1 MYKISEL
8 SEQGDSLNHNTRFE
22 GDNMKLETDF
32 IEKLAKI
39 INDNGLS
46 EISLEDGDQAITIR
60 KDAPEIV
67 TVAAPQ
73 PTVQAPV
80 ETVQVQEE
88 EAKKP
93 AQKGKAVTSPMVG
106 TFYAAPSPDAEPFVE
121 VGSEIKEGDV
131 VCIIEAMKLMNEIKS
146 EHSGKVVQIC
156 VKNGDPIEYGQ
167 VLMYVE

>member
-1 MYKISEL
+1 
-8 SEQGDSLNHNTRFE
+8 
-22 GDNMKLETDF
+22 MKLETDF

-46 EISLEDGDQAITIR
+46 EISLEDGDQAITVR
-60 KDAPEIV
+60 KDATEVV

-73 PTVQAPV
+73 PVVQTQIEAP
-80 ETVQVQEE
+80 QLQEDE
-88 EAKKP
+88 PKKP
-93 AQKGKAVTSPMVG
+93 APKGKAVTSPMVG
-106 TFYAAPSPDAEPFVE
+106 TFYASSAPDAEPFVE
-121 VGSEIKEGDV
+121 VGSEIKEGDI

-146 EHSGKVVQIC
+146 EHAGKVVQIC